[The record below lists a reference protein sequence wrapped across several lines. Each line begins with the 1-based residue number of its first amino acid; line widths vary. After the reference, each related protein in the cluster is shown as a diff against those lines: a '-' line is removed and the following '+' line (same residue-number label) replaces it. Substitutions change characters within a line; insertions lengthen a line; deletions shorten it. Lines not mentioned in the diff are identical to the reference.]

1 MSLYM
6 HRIKNKRWVI
16 LLMIATGYLSV
27 AVLYTLNKTL
37 LISTRLN
44 QWVLSKTQP
53 RVPLLLGG
61 IHGLKTKCASRK
73 QDKG

>member
-6 HRIKNKRWVI
+6 HRIKNNRWVI
-16 LLMIATGYLSV
+16 LLMIATAYLSV

-37 LISTRLN
+37 LLLTRIN
-44 QWVLSKTQP
+44 YWVLSKSQP

-61 IHGLKTKCASRK
+61 IHGLKTKFSTRK
-73 QDKG
+73 QSKG